1 VGAKLFELANNFN
14 QSQIKRR
21 ITMIT
26 KNKSKRWAKLKILLI
41 LPMLCLLILVFAD
54 SKTVREPDQAVQTK
68 ADNVVP
74 AQESAESWTVQAD
87 KKKSD
92 EEKKK
97 QEKAKQIDMTIKE
110 LERKYEQTD
119 DPELKKKIKEKISDL
134 LEQRKNL
141 NVAKYVNIYVAP
153 KTGYIK
159 ADVATDV
166 YVDQMK
172 GLKDHLGKTDDPEKK
187 KQIKKKI
194 AELQKKIDVD
204 KAKYVKIYVA
214 PKAYNVEADVATD
227 VYVDQVKGLKDQL
240 VKTENPE
247 KKKQIKQK
255 ILELEKKKQMED
267 TKNIE
272 MTIKEL
278 EKKYAQTDDVE
289 LKKKIKEKIV
299 ELRKK
304 LKK

>member
-1 VGAKLFELANNFN
+1 MA
-14 QSQIKRR
+14 
-21 ITMIT
+21 
-26 KNKSKRWAKLKILLI
+26 
-41 LPMLCLLILVFAD
+41 
-54 SKTVREPDQAVQTK
+54 
-68 ADNVVP
+68 
-74 AQESAESWTVQAD
+74 
-87 KKKSD
+87 
-92 EEKKK
+92 
-97 QEKAKQIDMTIKE
+97 IKE

-141 NVAKYVNIYVAP
+141 KVAKYVKIDVAP
-153 KTGYIK
+153 KTYYVK

-166 YVDQMK
+166 DVDK
-172 GLKDHLGKTDDPEKK
+172 VKSLKDLYEKTDDPEKK

-204 KAKYVKIYVA
+204 KAKYIHIYVA
-214 PKAYNVEADVATD
+214 PKAYNVEADVAAD
-227 VYVDQVKGLKDQL
+227 IYVDQVEGLKDQL

-267 TKNIE
+267 KKNIE